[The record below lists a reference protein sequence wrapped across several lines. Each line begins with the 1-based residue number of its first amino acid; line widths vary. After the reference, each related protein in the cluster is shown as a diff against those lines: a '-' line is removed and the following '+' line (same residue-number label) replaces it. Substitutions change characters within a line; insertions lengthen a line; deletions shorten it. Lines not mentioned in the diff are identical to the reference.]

1 MFPMDDAAASAND
14 GTESFLRLDRAAKQA
29 GASITAALAA
39 GQVEGRKLDDVLRS
53 VGQRLAQSAI
63 QSAGRSLFGSLAS
76 TLGSTLVSSVSG
88 GIGGAVGL
96 AAPVTLSGLGD
107 VANSVTP
114 VAAQAVSPAAR
125 PISVAMTVNTPDA
138 ESFKRSEAQV
148 SAALAR
154 AVQRGQRGL

>member
-1 MFPMDDAAASAND
+1 MDDAVANANE
-14 GTESFLRLDRAAKQA
+14 GAESFLRLDRVAKQA
-29 GASITAALAA
+29 GASIAAALAA
-39 GQVEGRKLDDVLRS
+39 GQVEGRKLDDVLRN

-96 AAPVTLSGLGD
+96 AAPITLSGLGD